1 MKYSSDEEDEYDL
14 RDTIEFIPFPGE
26 KDNDGNI
33 DADHSR
39 YNEELSKEIKDNLI
53 GTSVLLSTG
62 GRILEG
68 IIISRKRTA
77 DGKQLKGKENKN
89 NLLDTRPYNV

>member
-39 YNEELSKEIKDNLI
+39 YNEELSKEIKDNFI
-53 GTSVLLSTG
+53 GISILLPTG
-62 GRILEG
+62 GRILECV
-68 IIISRKRTA
+68 IRSRKRIA
-77 DGKQLKGKENKN
+77 DGKQLIGKENKN
-89 NLLDTRPYNV
+89 HLLDTRT